1 VLRAIIRAAIPAT
14 AIEPRMWTSVA
25 PVRDVRAGSG
35 AEARARSRIASA
47 AIAKSAGGITSAGMS
62 SALNALLIGP
72 KKPASSGTGPCTNVG
87 TVATTP
93 LAPPAGEP
101 ARTPGTTAARSA
113 FGAGRTRFEGF
124 CLDRFEPV
132 GCPLTWYTE
141 LAAPPRRPGA
151 TDGGAG
157 AVAGESSTGASI
169 GGGEAG
175 GGGSGGG
182 SCTFGGTVTTGGA
195 GTGTGGGG
203 SGTVTVGR
211 LRVVGGG
218 GGRALGALPAQAPP
232 TPSATITGRT
242 TEKPRRGINPITEI
256 DT

>member
-1 VLRAIIRAAIPAT
+1 VPRAIISAAIPAT

-25 PVRDVRAGSG
+25 PVREARAGSG
-35 AEARARSRIASA
+35 AEASAKSRIASA

-62 SALNALLIGP
+62 SALKALPIGP
-72 KKPASSGTGPCTNVG
+72 KKPAPSGTGPCTGVG

-93 LAPPAGEP
+93 LMPPAGDP
-101 ARTPGTTAARSA
+101 ARAA
-113 FGAGRTRFEGF
+113 FGASVGRVDGF
-124 CLDRFEPV
+124 DRV
-132 GCPLTWYTE
+132 GRPLTGYTG
-141 LAAPPRRPGA
+141 LTPPPRRPGG

-157 AVAGESSTGASI
+157 AGAGESSTGASI

-175 GGGSGGG
+175 GGGGGA
-182 SCTFGGTVTTGGA
+182 STFGGTVTAGGA

-211 LRVVGGG
+211 LTVGG
-218 GGRALGALPAQAPP
+218 GGRALSAFPAQAPP
-232 TPSATITGRT
+232 TPSATIAGRT
-242 TEKPRRGINPITEI
+242 TEKPHRGINPLTEI

>member
-1 VLRAIIRAAIPAT
+1 MPRAIIRAAIPAT

-25 PVRDVRAGSG
+25 PARDVRAGSG

-72 KKPASSGTGPCTNVG
+72 KKPAPSGTGPCTNVG
-87 TVATTP
+87 AVATTP
-93 LAPPAGEP
+93 LVPPAGDP

-132 GCPLTWYTE
+132 GRPLARYTG
-141 LAAPPRRPGA
+141 LTPPPRRGA

-157 AVAGESSTGASI
+157 AGAVECSIGASI

-175 GGGSGGG
+175 GGG

-211 LRVVGGG
+211 LRVGG
-218 GGRALGALPAQAPP
+218 GGRALSALPAQAPP